1 MAGKNTFSAKIKTP
15 LFKAAFVRVFD
26 HTAEVD
32 KKTGKKSW
40 GLVAILPKGTNI
52 SAIEGAVREAAEKN
66 WGKKI
71 DVIMKHKNFKNPMK
85 TGDEFRSREDGELYN
100 GFAEDDIC
108 FKIGSK
114 SKKPG
119 IVDRLARVI
128 IDDEGTT
135 LVDKKNDVYDV
146 VPTNKVYSGCHFFAT
161 MTAMAFEHEDGAQGV
176 TFLLENL
183 QLVKQGESLGGG
195 GGGGARDAS
204 SDFGVVE
211 GADADDLNDLLGV

>member
-26 HTAEVD
+26 HTAEVAKD
-32 KKTGKKSW
+32 GKKSW
-40 GLVAILPKGTNI
+40 SLVAILPKGTNI

-66 WGKKI
+66 WGKKT
-71 DVIMKHKNFKNPMK
+71 DTVMKHKSFKNPIK
-85 TGDEFRSREDGELYN
+85 VGDEYRRREDGELYS

-108 FKIGSK
+108 FKIVTTSK
-114 SKKPG
+114 TPG
-119 IVDRLARVI
+119 IVDRLARDI

-135 LVDKKNDVYDV
+135 LVDKKNGAYDV
-146 VPTNKVYSGCHFFAT
+146 VPTNKVYSGCYFFASLA
-161 MTAMAFEHEDGAQGV
+161 AMAYEREDGAGV
-176 TFLLENL
+176 SLRLENL
-183 QLVKQGESLGGG
+183 QLVKQGESLG